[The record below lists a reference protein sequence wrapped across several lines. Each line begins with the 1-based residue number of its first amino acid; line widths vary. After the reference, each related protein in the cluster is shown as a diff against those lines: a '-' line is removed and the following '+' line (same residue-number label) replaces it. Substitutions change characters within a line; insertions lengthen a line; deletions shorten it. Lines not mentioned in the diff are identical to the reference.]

1 MCDAVS
7 FCMLRL
13 RILEVRRNLLEEEDF
28 STKIGKVEEITRK
41 FFLPVFSFS
50 VPYCIKVFLT
60 TVI

>member
-28 STKIGKVEEITRK
+28 STKIGKVEEITRN